1 MRRFAGS
8 ILVCGALLASGCTS
22 TGDHPPDATNVTLAN
37 GVYKASLAGGC
48 STMTITEDGRKIHYT
63 AGPCAGTPNFTS
75 PGHFD
80 GSETIRI
87 MQATYKL
94 SDVTKT
100 SLTGRW
106 TLGTYTT
113 VVTFRM

>member
-1 MRRFAGS
+1 MRKFAGNV
-8 ILVCGALLASGCTS
+8 LVCAALFASGCTS
-22 TGDHPPDATNVTLAN
+22 TGDLPPGATDVTLAN
-37 GVYKASLAGGC
+37 GIYQASFAGGC
-48 STMTITEDGRKIHYT
+48 STMTIAEDGRKIHYT
-63 AGPCAGTPNFTS
+63 AGPCGGAPNFTS

-106 TLGTYTT
+106 RLGTYTT
-113 VVTFRM
+113 IVTFRM